1 MKANKGFF
9 MDIAGILVGAVA
21 SRFVVKALN
30 KAMPTASPTIKA
42 LVPVG
47 AGVFLATQKNP
58 LIRSAGFGMIG
69 SGGVEL
75 ANAIIPGIG
84 APTVPDVF
92 MDGPDDM
99 DDDTLFLNGPA
110 DQSILSEYDD
120 EFMNGPA
127 DQSILSGPADQ
138 SILSGSPEIMSAEE
152 QMYYR
157 LQG

>member
-1 MKANKGFF
+1 MKANKSFI
-9 MDIAGILVGAVA
+9 MDVAGILVGAVA

-30 KAMPTASPTIKA
+30 KAMPNQSPTIKA

-47 AGVFLATQKNP
+47 AGIFLAMQKNP
-58 LIRSAGFGMIG
+58 LIKSAGLGMIG

-84 APTVPDVF
+84 APEIPDVF
-92 MDGPDDM
+92 MSAADNM
-99 DDDTLFLNGPA
+99 DDTLFLNGPA
-110 DQSILSEYDD
+110 DQSILSEFDN

-138 SILSGSPEIMSAEE
+138 SILSGSPDIMSAEE

>member
-1 MKANKGFF
+1 
-9 MDIAGILVGAVA
+9 MDVAGILVGAVA

-30 KAMPTASPTIKA
+30 KAMPETSPTIKA

-47 AGVFLATQKNP
+47 AGVFLAMQKNP
-58 LIRSAGFGMIG
+58 LIKSAGYGMIG

-75 ANAIIPGIG
+75 ANALVPGIG
-84 APTVPDVF
+84 APEIPDVF
-92 MDGPDDM
+92 MDGPDDFE
-99 DDDTLFLNGPA
+99 DDTLYL
-110 DQSILSEYDD
+110 
-120 EFMNGPA
+120 NGPA

-138 SILSGSPEIMSAEE
+138 SILSNRPEILSSEE

>member
-1 MKANKGFF
+1 MKANKSFI

-30 KAMPTASPTIKA
+30 KAMPNQSPTIKA

-47 AGVFLATQKNP
+47 AGIFLAMQKNP
-58 LIRSAGFGMIG
+58 LIKSAGLGMIG

-84 APTVPDVF
+84 APEIPDVF
-92 MDGPDDM
+92 MSAADDM
-99 DDDTLFLNGPA
+99 DDTLFLNGPA
-110 DQSILSEYDD
+110 DQSILSEFDN

-138 SILSGSPEIMSAEE
+138 SILSGSPDIMSAEE

>member
-1 MKANKGFF
+1 MKANKGFL
-9 MDIAGILVGAVA
+9 MDVAGILVGAVA

-58 LIRSAGFGMIG
+58 LIKSAGFGMIG

-99 DDDTLFLNGPA
+99 DDDTDTLFLNGPA
-110 DQSILSEYDD
+110 DQSILA
-120 EFMNGPA
+120 GPA
-127 DQSILSGPADQ
+127 DQSILSAA
-138 SILSGSPEIMSAEE
+138 PEFMTAEE

>member
-1 MKANKGFF
+1 MKANKSFI
-9 MDIAGILVGAVA
+9 MDVAGILVGAVA

-30 KAMPTASPTIKA
+30 KAMPNQRPTIKA
-42 LVPVG
+42 MVPVG
-47 AGVFLATQKNP
+47 AGIFLAMQKNP
-58 LIRSAGFGMIG
+58 LIKSAGLGMIG

-84 APTVPDVF
+84 APEIPDVF
-92 MDGPDDM
+92 MSAADDM
-99 DDDTLFLNGPA
+99 DDTLFLNGPA
-110 DQSILSEYDD
+110 DQSILSEFDN

-138 SILSGSPEIMSAEE
+138 SILSGSPDMMSAEE

>member
-1 MKANKGFF
+1 MKANKSFI
-9 MDIAGILVGAVA
+9 MDVAGILVGAVA

-30 KAMPTASPTIKA
+30 KAMPNQSPTIKA
-42 LVPVG
+42 MVPVG
-47 AGVFLATQKNP
+47 AGIFLAMQKNP
-58 LIRSAGFGMIG
+58 LIKSAGLGMIG

-84 APTVPDVF
+84 APEIPDVF
-92 MDGPDDM
+92 MSAADDM
-99 DDDTLFLNGPA
+99 DDTLFLNGPA
-110 DQSILSEYDD
+110 DQSILSEFDN

-138 SILSGSPEIMSAEE
+138 SILSGSPDMMSAEE